1 MFPVVNPTVNCL
13 ENLYS
18 LALVTS
24 IKNWTSLLT
33 DFETSSIF
41 SDTGLKIAVVF
52 HLVSTVLDCFSPA
65 TQ

>member
-18 LALVTS
+18 LALVSS

-41 SDTGLKIAVVF
+41 SDTF
-52 HLVSTVLDCFSPA
+52 EDWFENSCCFSSCQHSA
-65 TQ
+65 